1 MVATNNRWLVST
13 WKTTSPNWDVWLSV
27 KHTSD
32 FEDLVHE
39 KNVKYIN
46 FKILI
51 TWTSLV
57 VQWLKNLPASAG
69 DTGSTSGLGWFHM
82 SRVTKPMPHSYWSL
96 SVLQPVLYR
105 AHAPQQEKAPQREEK
120 CNQRKPVC
128 SNEDTEQPKINELK
142 INTL

>member
-1 MVATNNRWLVST
+1 MPFLLLGVKSEVIYSEKEAVTGRTIENSVVQYVTIEYLKCDSLNLRCAV
-13 WKTTSPNWDVWLSV
+13 SV

-57 VQWLKNLPASAG
+57 VQ
-69 DTGSTSGLGWFHM
+69 
-82 SRVTKPMPHSYWSL
+82 
-96 SVLQPVLYR
+96 
-105 AHAPQQEKAPQREEK
+105 
-120 CNQRKPVC
+120 
-128 SNEDTEQPKINELK
+128 
-142 INTL
+142 